1 MDSAGEMRSTFDSF
15 KSKKILNSTPKTVSF
30 DESVKAPI
38 ESPWSSKTPEKS
50 VNPTRRLRNRGAA
63 LSLKEVKQC
72 AKKLHARDPETR
84 PDPVKS
90 LDEQISLEP
99 VQSPAPKPKRSVKL
113 PEQYEIL
120 DKLFSSLDSS
130 IRLLRIKGTVST
142 FTNISPKMEC
152 LTDRRFSHGH
162 LAQLKF
168 VFPEAIEIEKI
179 LIRDERTCCMKPD
192 LHVSLSFAA
201 AESDGKSKSSSSN
214 SGSLLLRKAFRA
226 RLFKFFEAHP
236 KGDEVPE
243 ATLPEPFNKSTQGL
257 LNMDT
262 IQASNVSSTNQKAVL
277 SSQQTVPASHL
288 SQSFRRGFSKRA
300 LSNEAGNT
308 SQVRP
313 AAVCPTTVLPV
324 SKQCNDLSSEKEASK
339 SIVSPVKSAIP
350 RKSMVSRGSQACPR
364 ASCPPATP
372 IKAINSTKNEVSS
385 MASDNIQV
393 TPVKSFSKS
402 SKLLTTPAKLTGAEV
417 TPAKSLST
425 PVKLMSATPVLQ
437 PPKRCYMSPDADALS
452 SPNKLVRRPQRS
464 RSLIFDTP
472 KKKEHVEEAF
482 DTPMKKER
490 VEEATGGEKLLLDSD
505 IFDILPENLLQSIR
519 EKEKKTL
526 EDQDPA
532 ISQAKRRQQMIASLP
547 KLFDMVHYFFQSI
560 KRSAITKDE
569 LIHKIVANHL
579 DIVDKR
585 EVEEQLRLL
594 QELAPEWIY
603 EKSAITGDL
612 LLCIN
617 KISSPES
624 VRSRLAEAR

>member
-1 MDSAGEMRSTFDSF
+1 MDSTEEMRSTFDSF
-15 KSKKILNSTPKTVSF
+15 KSKKILNSTSKTVSF
-30 DESVKAPI
+30 HESVKAPI
-38 ESPWSSKTPEKS
+38 ESPLSAKTPEKS
-50 VNPTRRLRNRGAA
+50 VNPTRRLRNRATVM
-63 LSLKEVKQC
+63 SLKEVRQC
-72 AKKLHARDPETR
+72 AKQLQTRNPETR
-84 PDPVKS
+84 PDPDKS
-90 LDEQISLEP
+90 LDEQISTEH
-99 VQSPAPKPKRSVKL
+99 VQSPAPKPKKSLKL

-179 LIRDERTCCMKPD
+179 LIRDERTCCIKPD
-192 LHVSLSFAA
+192 LHVSLNFDAI
-201 AESDGKSKSSSSN
+201 ESGGKSMSNSSN

-226 RLFKFFEAHP
+226 RLFKFSEAHP

-243 ATLPEPFNKSTQGL
+243 ATLPEPFNKPTQGL

-262 IQASNVSSTNQKAVL
+262 VPASNISSTNQKLVF
-277 SSQQTVPASHL
+277 SSPQTVPASHL

-300 LSNEAGNT
+300 LSNETVKT
-308 SQVRP
+308 SQVQSV
-313 AAVCPTTVLPV
+313 ALCPTTVLPD
-324 SKQCNDLSSEKEASK
+324 SKQCNDLSSEKEAST
-339 SIVSPVKSAIP
+339 SIASPLKSAIP
-350 RKSMVSRGSQACPR
+350 RKGLVSGGSQACPR

-372 IKAINSTKNEVSS
+372 IKVLTSAMNEVSS
-385 MASDNIQV
+385 TASDSIQV

-402 SKLLTTPAKLTGAEV
+402 SKLLTPAKLSGAEG

-425 PVKLMSATPVLQ
+425 PAKLMSATPVLQ
-437 PPKRCYMSPDADALS
+437 PPKRCYMSPDADTIS

-464 RSLIFDTP
+464 RSLKFDTP
-472 KKKEHVEEAF
+472 NKKELVEEAVE
-482 DTPMKKER
+482 TPMKKER
-490 VEEATGGEKLLLDSD
+490 VEEATGGRKLFLDDD

-569 LIHKIVANHL
+569 LMHKIITSHL

-585 EVEEQLRLL
+585 EVEQQLRLL

-624 VRSRLAEAR
+624 VRARLAEAR

>member
-1 MDSAGEMRSTFDSF
+1 MPNWRL
-15 KSKKILNSTPKTVSF
+15 I
-30 DESVKAPI
+30 
-38 ESPWSSKTPEKS
+38 
-50 VNPTRRLRNRGAA
+50 RRLRKRILREKG
-63 LSLKEVKQC
+63 LK
-72 AKKLHARDPETR
+72 PETR
-84 PDPVKS
+84 PDPVKY
-90 LDEQISLEP
+90 LDEQICSEP

-113 PEQYEIL
+113 PEQYELL

-142 FTNISPKMEC
+142 FTNICPKMEC

-192 LHVSLSFAA
+192 LHVSLNFDAI
-201 AESDGKSKSSSSN
+201 ECDGKSKSDCSN

-226 RLFKFFEAHP
+226 RLFKFSEAHP

-243 ATLPEPFNKSTQGL
+243 ATLPEPFNKPTEGS

-262 IQASNVSSTNQKAVL
+262 LPASNVSSTNQKSVL

-288 SQSFRRGFSKRA
+288 SQSFRRGFSKRP
-300 LSNEAGNT
+300 LSNEAGNA
-308 SQVRP
+308 SQVQP
-313 AAVCPTTVLPV
+313 VAVCQTTVLPV
-324 SKQCNDLSSEKEASK
+324 SKLCNDLSSEKEASA
-339 SIVSPVKSAIP
+339 SIVSPVKLAIP
-350 RKSMVSRGSQACPR
+350 RKGLVSRGSRACPPS
-364 ASCPPATP
+364 SCPPATP
-372 IKAINSTKNEVSS
+372 IKALTSTKNKVSS
-385 MASDNIQV
+385 LASDSIQV
-393 TPVKSFSKS
+393 TPVKSSSKS
-402 SKLLTTPAKLTGAEV
+402 SKLFTTPAKLTGDEG

-425 PVKLMSATPVLQ
+425 PAKLMSATPVLQ
-437 PPKRCYMSPDADALS
+437 PPKRCYMSPDADTIS

-472 KKKEHVEEAF
+472 KKKECVEEAFETPIKKEHVEEAIG
-482 DTPMKKER
+482 
-490 VEEATGGEKLLLDSD
+490 AGKLLPDDD

-560 KRSAITKDE
+560 KRSAITKHE
-569 LIHKIVANHL
+569 LMHKIIASHL

-624 VRSRLAEAR
+624 VRARLAEAR